1 VGVARGV
8 ASEVCCTRFFTRFFF
23 FFLDD
28 GGLVVVVLVVL
39 VGMEVVAEAA
49 GAGGGGET
57 GRVALEVADVV
68 VRAVAREA
76 LEDVLVPDPA
86 TICCLNCF
94 LMLLRRLLRRP
105 RPTTVDLFRAAAAV
119 PVVAVVVA
127 EAVAT
132 AAARVAPVEE
142 EEKVGFLGEGLFICN
157 NVDMRAL
164 ISKDCNTCWTTSGAA
179 FSTKERMTRS
189 LEMMELKV
197 LVFGEGL
204 GDRLDGLGRCAMVMD
219 VMVMGCIV
227 VQQRAGGGKW
237 VHVDGQMG

>member
-1 VGVARGV
+1 M
-8 ASEVCCTRFFTRFFF
+8 
-23 FFLDD
+23 
-28 GGLVVVVLVVL
+28 VVVLVVL

-157 NVDMRAL
+157 KVDMRAL

-219 VMVMGCIV
+219 VMVMGFIV

-237 VHVDGQMG
+237 ESMGKMGCTRLRHR

>member
-1 VGVARGV
+1 M
-8 ASEVCCTRFFTRFFF
+8 
-23 FFLDD
+23 
-28 GGLVVVVLVVL
+28 VVVVVVV
-39 VGMEVVAEAA
+39 VGMEEAVVEAA

-57 GRVALEVADVV
+57 GRVALDVTAVV

-119 PVVAVVVA
+119 PVAPA
-127 EAVAT
+127 
-132 AAARVAPVEE
+132 APVGEEEEEE
-142 EEKVGFLGEGLFICN
+142 EEKVGFLGEGLFICS

-189 LEMMELKV
+189 LEMMEPR
-197 LVFGEGL
+197 VFGEG
-204 GDRLDGLGRCAMVMD
+204 GRFDGLRRCAMVMVLD
-219 VMVMGCIV
+219 FCGTTKER
-227 VQQRAGGGKW
+227 QGGIGGESTGKW
-237 VHVDGQMG
+237 GERLSNRPQPQDMEFVIDNYFLF